1 MTTAN
6 DIYSWL
12 NCLAPV
18 DTQEGFDNAGFL
30 FGDREKPVTR
40 VLMALDATSE
50 VIDEAE
56 EKAAQLIF
64 THHPLIFGA
73 VKSILPED
81 TTGRKLLSLAKK
93 DLCVISMHTNLDKAE
108 GGVNDILIRTLG
120 CERTEDFPAVPF
132 MRIGYLPEEIPMK
145 QFLYQ
150 TKKALNSNGL
160 RYYDAC
166 RPVKKIAC
174 VGGQGGD
181 WLYDA
186 YKAAC
191 DTYVTADIKYHLFL
205 DAKELGI
212 NLIDADHFCTENP
225 VMQVLQ
231 KRLQQAFPA
240 VEFILSERHHQTA
253 EFI

>member
-1 MTTAN
+1 MTKAN

-12 NCLAPV
+12 NSFAPV
-18 DTQEGFDNAGFL
+18 ETQESFDNAGFL
-30 FGDREKPVTR
+30 FGDREKPVTK

-56 EKAAQLIF
+56 EKGAEMIV
-64 THHPLIFGA
+64 THHPLIFGSLKN
-73 VKSILPED
+73 VLPEN

-93 DLCVISMHTNLDKAE
+93 DLCVVSMHTNLDKAE
-108 GGVNDILIRTLG
+108 GGVNDSLINALG
-120 CERTEDFPAVPF
+120 CEKAEAFPAVPF
-132 MRIGYLPEEIPMK
+132 MRIGYLVEELPMK
-145 QFLYQ
+145 EFLLH

-160 RYYDAC
+160 RYYDAG

-174 VGGQGGD
+174 IGGQGGD

-186 YKAAC
+186 HNAAC
-191 DTYVTADIKYHLFL
+191 DTFVTADVKYHLFL

-225 VMQVLQ
+225 VMQDM
-231 KRLQQAFPA
+231 KNRLQEAFPA